1 MVLEI
6 SCTGNQLRCEIL
18 YLGRGKKEIHLMA
31 VVLELNYYIP
41 SVGTMCTGFFSFIFS
56 GDHTSVTSI
65 GSSSSAQVSTSSTDL
80 SLIFYGFTAKL
91 NPVTKMIN
99 YAARQ

>member
-1 MVLEI
+1 
-6 SCTGNQLRCEIL
+6 
-18 YLGRGKKEIHLMA
+18 MA
-31 VVLELNYYIP
+31 VVLELNYSIP
-41 SVGTMCTGFFSFIFS
+41 SAGTTCKGFFSMIFS
-56 GDHTSVTSI
+56 GDHTSLTSI

-80 SLIFYGFTAKL
+80 SLIFCRFTAKL